1 MARKYGADAEEEP
14 EGLIPSAI
22 AALVR
27 PSFPGL
33 QALMRRFGRRKA
45 PRFDPTRAHV
55 FFRPVMRV
63 AEWDGPASLHTTD
76 ECVLPFCDH
85 PGEVGRHTEVRP
97 HGFYWCTVYFSCIEE
112 AMANTAF
119 VRWYEEGLLVSDDT
133 TGDKGK
139 DVIKKGRLVL
149 RDALYG
155 INEEPPLPPYNFFL
169 AEHLHEMTSGEINAF
184 KKQGEVPKRLRRR
197 GRARAKQNE

>member
-1 MARKYGADAEEEP
+1 MSRKYRKDDEGDSGQ

-27 PSFPGL
+27 PSFPGFA
-33 QALMRRFGRRKA
+33 ALWKRFGRRKP
-45 PRFDPTRAHV
+45 PRFDPSRAEV
-55 FFRPVMRV
+55 FFCPVKRV
-63 AEWDGPASLHTTD
+63 AEWDGPADLHTTD

-97 HGFYWCTVYFSCIEE
+97 HGFYWASVYFSCLAE
-112 AMANTAF
+112 AMTNTAF
-119 VRWYEEGLLVSDDT
+119 VHWYEEGFLVSDGT

-139 DVIKKGRLVL
+139 DVIKKDKLVL

-155 INEEPPLPPYNFFL
+155 INDEPPLPPYNFFL
-169 AEHLHEMTSGEINAF
+169 NEHLEEMTSGEINAF
-184 KKQGEVPKRLRRR
+184 KKHGEVPKRLRRR
-197 GRARAKQNE
+197 GRARGKK

>member
-1 MARKYGADAEEEP
+1 MARKYRADAEEEP

-27 PSFPGL
+27 PSFPGY
-33 QALMRRFGRRKA
+33 QALMRRFGRRKT
-45 PRFDPTRAHV
+45 PRFDPARAHV
-55 FFRPVMRV
+55 FYRPVKRV

-76 ECVLPFCDH
+76 ECALPFCDH
-85 PGEVGRHTEVRP
+85 PDEVGRHTEVRP
-97 HGFYWCTVYFSCIEE
+97 HGFYWCTVYFSCVEE

-119 VRWYEEGLLVSDDT
+119 VRWYEEGFLVSDGT
-133 TGDKGK
+133 TGTKGK

-149 RDALYG
+149 RDAMYG

-169 AEHLHEMTSGEINAF
+169 DEHMHEMTSGEINAF
-184 KKQGEVPKRLRRR
+184 RKQGEVPKRLRRR
-197 GRARAKQNE
+197 GRARVKK

>member
-1 MARKYGADAEEEP
+1 MARKYRADVEEEEP

-22 AALVR
+22 AQLVR

-33 QALMRRFGRRKA
+33 QALMRRVGWRRT
-45 PRFDPTRAHV
+45 PRFDPARAHV
-55 FFRPVMRV
+55 FYRPVNRV
-63 AEWDGPASLHTTD
+63 AEWDGPAELHTTD

-97 HGFYWCTVYFSCIEE
+97 HGFYWCTVYFSCIQE

-119 VRWYEEGLLVSDDT
+119 VRWYEEGLLVSDGT

-149 RDALYG
+149 RDAMYG
-155 INEEPPLPPYNFFL
+155 INEEPPLPPFNFFL
-169 AEHLHEMTSGEINAF
+169 ADHQDEMTSGEIMAF

-197 GRARAKQNE
+197 GRARRKQ